1 MFRIFHLVEVGG
13 EANEV
18 EDGGGDK
25 DVEEH
30 TKQLPSQGHCH
41 LLELISILQNQSGQV
56 TVTASKSET
65 RRHRVTIGCD
75 GLGDQWENTPV

>member
-1 MFRIFHLVEVGG
+1 MEVRLIAMTDSKYASCNTEDFGKLIRFRIFHLVEVGG
-13 EANEV
+13 EADQV

-41 LLELISILQNQSGQV
+41 LLELIRISDC
-56 TVTASKSET
+56 
-65 RRHRVTIGCD
+65 H
-75 GLGDQWENTPV
+75 